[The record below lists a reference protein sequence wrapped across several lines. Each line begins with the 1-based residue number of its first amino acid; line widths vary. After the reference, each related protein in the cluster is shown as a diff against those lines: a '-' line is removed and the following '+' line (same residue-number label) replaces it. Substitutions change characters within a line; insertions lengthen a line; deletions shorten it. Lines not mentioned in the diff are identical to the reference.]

1 MVTDQFLPGI
11 SRCIQGGFITGQEVT
26 VRVDGIDRRRVWLH
40 NSPIPLLV
48 GFELLG
54 CQAFRSDIDAGADDP
69 DDGTVLISNG
79 GEGGAPV
86 AGTGGPGRSFG
97 ILHGVSGRGA
107 GAVEWAQL
115 GGRR

>member
-11 SRCIQGGFITGQEVT
+11 SRCIQGGFVTGEEVT
-26 VRVDGIDRRRVWLH
+26 VRVDGIDGRRVWLH

-86 AGTGGPGRSFG
+86 AGTAGQGQSFV
-97 ILHGVSGRGA
+97 ILHGVSGLESIAGNGA
-107 GAVEWAQL
+107 QV
-115 GGRR
+115 

>member
-69 DDGTVLISNG
+69 DDGTVLISHG

-86 AGTGGPGRSFG
+86 AGTAGEGQAFVILPGLSRLEATAV
-97 ILHGVSGRGA
+97 IGA
-107 GAVEWAQL
+107 PPPWPP
-115 GGRR
+115 